1 MKPSEHRGSARRL
14 FAGTLTVG
22 CLLAGA
28 SVGAADDGSYF
39 HSKVLPI
46 LEQRCFECHSHG
58 SKIKGGLAL
67 DSRTGWETG
76 GDQGPAVKPGA
87 VEESLLIRAVRY
99 RDADLEMPPKAKLS
113 DEEIATLEEWVRRG
127 AGDPRQGAAVTKATI
142 DLEAGRKFW
151 AFQPVADPDPP
162 VVKDAAWPLDPMDRF
177 VLAKLEAAGIRP
189 VGDAEPHLWLR
200 RVSFDLTG
208 LPPSEDAIA
217 RFESDLAAG
226 RDAHALAVDHLLASR
241 AYGERWARHWL
252 DLTGYADMMGTS
264 NNVYAEHAW
273 RYRDWLVTAFEKDK
287 PFDEFIREQVAGD
300 LMTAASPEDR
310 ASKITATGFLMV
322 GDIEIVNP
330 DKARMEADHVD
341 TQIIKIGT
349 AFLGMTLGCARCHDH
364 KFDPVGLE
372 DYYGIAGILNSSP
385 SSHKMPD
392 MGVWSALNS
401 TVLPETPEQIAARK
415 KHEAEIA
422 QRIDSW
428 MAEQQKFTEEQA
440 AITKQL
446 TALDQSPK
454 PSSAVATTDN
464 AEREVSQSAG
474 LPESAGNP
482 QTSSASVASKESLAK
497 RRDELDAAIKKLSGD
512 IQHAE
517 FFRDTTPRAFAMADG
532 PGPADMAIQVRG
544 NPYATGPVVPR
555 GVIRVASWEPFPAIP
570 EGQSGRLQLADWLA
584 DARNPLTARVTV
596 NRIWQ
601 RLFGVGL
608 VPSVDY
614 FGERGERPTHPELLD
629 HLARRF
635 VEGEW
640 SKKALLRSLVLSRTY
655 RLSSANPKS
664 AIGSVRPSP
673 DPQSK
678 DPENKLYWRMNR
690 QRLDA
695 EALRDAM
702 LAASG
707 ELAEGTG
714 GPGLVLENPANCG
727 SLSLKGVNPPNY
739 NHRVPRAGQ
748 EFQRTLYLPVMRT
761 GLTNEDKLR
770 ATFDFVDPAMIAGQR
785 HETFVPTQS
794 LYLLNADQV
803 RKRAAALARRLV
815 EASPGDRAR
824 IELLWRRVLNRP
836 VTPGETEEAIAFL
849 AGLDAAGESDKDPAG
864 HERLKWTELCHGLL
878 ASNEFLF
885 RR

>member
-1 MKPSEHRGSARRL
+1 MNPSEYRGFAHRL
-14 FAGTLTVG
+14 FAGTLTVWW
-22 CLLAGA
+22 LLAGA
-28 SVGAADDGSYF
+28 PVGVTDDGSYF

-67 DSRTGWETG
+67 DSRTGWEIG

-113 DEEIATLEEWVRRG
+113 DGEIATLEEWVRRG
-127 AGDPRQGAAVTKATI
+127 AEDPRQGAAMTKATI

-177 VLAKLEAAGIRP
+177 VLAKLEAVGIRP

-208 LPPSEDAIA
+208 LPPPEEAIA

-226 RDAHALAVDHLLASR
+226 RDAYARAVDRFLASR

-273 RYRDWLVTAFEKDK
+273 RYRDWLVAAFQEDK
-287 PFDEFIREQVAGD
+287 PFDDFIREQIAGD
-300 LMTAASPEDR
+300 LMPAASPTDR

-330 DKARMEADHVD
+330 DKARMVADHVD
-341 TQIIKIGT
+341 TQVIKIGT

-364 KFDPVGLE
+364 KFDPIGLE
-372 DYYGIAGILNSSP
+372 DYYGIAGILHSSP

-401 TVLPETPEQIAARK
+401 TVLPETPDQLAARK
-415 KHEAEIA
+415 KHEAEIG
-422 QRIDSW
+422 QRIDAW
-428 MAEQQKFTEEQA
+428 EKEQEERTAEKA
-440 AITKQL
+440 AVEKQL
-446 TALDQSPK
+446 ADLGQANAAAPSLASTAQE
-454 PSSAVATTDN
+454 
-464 AEREVSQSAG
+464 EREVAEPAVPSAV
-474 LPESAGNP
+474 ESRDA
-482 QTSSASVASKESLAK
+482 LAK

-532 PGPADMAIQVRG
+532 PGPADMPIQVRG
-544 NPYATGPVVPR
+544 NPYSPGAVVPR
-555 GVIRVASWEPFPAIP
+555 GAIRVASWELFPAIP
-570 EGQSGRLQLADWLA
+570 AGQSGRLQLADWLA
-584 DARNPLTARVTV
+584 GARNPLTARVTA

-601 RLFGVGL
+601 KLFGAGL

-629 HLARRF
+629 HLATRF
-635 VEGEW
+635 VQVWW
-640 SKKALLRSLVLSRTY
+640 SHKTFLRSLVLSRTY
-655 RLSSANPKS
+655 RLSSDNPDTGAAAS
-664 AIGSVRPSP
+664 QTA
-673 DPQSK
+673 

-702 LAASG
+702 LAVSG

-748 EFQRTLYLPVMRT
+748 ELQRTLYLPVMRT

-770 ATFDFVDPAMIAGQR
+770 ATFDFVDPAMIAGRR

-815 EASPGDRAR
+815 EEAAEDRDR
-824 IELLWRRVLNRP
+824 IESLWRRVLNRP
-836 VTPGETEEAIAFL
+836 VTPAEKGDAVAFL
-849 AGLDAAGESDKDPAG
+849 AGLDAAGASDEDTAAVEKW
-864 HERLKWTELCHGLL
+864 KWTELCHGLL

>member
-1 MKPSEHRGSARRL
+1 MNPSEHRGSARRL

-28 SVGAADDGSYF
+28 PVGMAGDGSYF

-76 GDQGPAVKPGA
+76 GDHGPAVKPGA

-99 RDADLEMPPKAKLS
+99 RDSDLEMPPKAKLS
-113 DEEIATLEEWVRRG
+113 EEEIAALEEWVRRG
-127 AGDPRQGAAVTKATI
+127 AEDPREGAAVTKATI
-142 DLEAGRKFW
+142 DLEAGRNFW
-151 AFQPVADPDPP
+151 AFQPVANPDPP
-162 VVKDAAWPLDPMDRF
+162 VVKDAAWPLDPVDRF
-177 VLAKLEAAGIRP
+177 VLAKIEAAGIRP

-208 LPPSEDAIA
+208 LPPSEEAIA
-217 RFESDLAAG
+217 GFEADLAAG
-226 RDAHALAVDHLLASR
+226 RDAHALAVDRLLASR

-252 DLTGYADMMGTS
+252 DLTGYADMVGTS

-273 RYRDWLVTAFEKDK
+273 RYRDWLVAAFQGDK
-287 PFDEFIREQVAGD
+287 PFDDFIREQIAGD
-300 LMTAASPEDR
+300 LMPAASPEDR

-341 TQIIKIGT
+341 TQVIKIGT

-401 TVLPETPEQIAARK
+401 TVLPETPEQLAARK
-415 KHEAEIA
+415 RHEAEIG
-422 QRIDSW
+422 QRIAAW
-428 MAEQQKFTEEQA
+428 KEEQEERIAEKA
-440 AITKQL
+440 AVERQIADLGQSNHAPPPL
-446 TALDQSPK
+446 AATAQE
-454 PSSAVATTDN
+454 
-464 AEREVSQSAG
+464 EREAAEPLVPAG
-474 LPESAGNP
+474 DESRDAL
-482 QTSSASVASKESLAK
+482 TK
-497 RRDELDAAIKKLSGD
+497 RRDELDAGIKKLSGD

-532 PGPADMAIQVRG
+532 PGPADMPIQVRG
-544 NPYATGPVVPR
+544 NPYAPGPVVPR
-555 GVIRVASWEPFPAIP
+555 GAIRVASWEPFPAIP
-570 EGQSGRLQLADWLA
+570 AGQSGRLQLADWLA

-629 HLARRF
+629 HLATRF
-635 VEGEW
+635 VEGGW
-640 SKKALLRSLVLSRTY
+640 SQKAFLRSLVLSRTY
-655 RLSSANPKS
+655 RLGSAAPRS

-702 LAASG
+702 LAVSG

-739 NHRVPRAGQ
+739 NHRIPRAGQ

-803 RKRAAALARRLV
+803 RKRAVALARLV
-815 EASPGDRAR
+815 AEEAADDRAR
-824 IELLWRRVLNRP
+824 IKALWRRVLNRP
-836 VTPGETEEAIAFL
+836 VTPAESDEAIAFL
-849 AGLDAAGESDKDPAG
+849 AALDEAGASEKDSAAR
-864 HERLKWTELCHGLL
+864 ERLKWTELCHGLL